1 MKSFIL
7 SVVLVVLITGLV
19 ILNSFCANHVYDA
32 MLGALDAFPK
42 EANAA
47 RAADDIRSLSD
58 YFEEKKYYL
67 YLILPQG
74 TVNDLMLSYTETV
87 EYCLSEDDSSYRAAL
102 AKTKLLIETVKDNEG
117 LRLYDFF
124 TKDSKKRYFP

>member
-7 SVVLVVLITGLV
+7 SIVLVSVITALV
-19 ILNSFCANHVYDA
+19 IFNSFCANHVYDA
-32 MLGALDAFPK
+32 LLDTLDSFPK
-42 EANAA
+42 TADALEAK
-47 RAADDIRSLSD
+47 DEIRTLSD

-67 YLILPQG
+67 YLILPQC
-74 TVNDLMLSYTETV
+74 TINELMSSCTETIQ
-87 EYCLSEDDSSYRAAL
+87 YCLAEDDSSYRASL